1 MKPPAR
7 AIVGHLVWGTDGGAW
22 AVWSVKPFPHAH
34 TSPADKLA
42 VHSRLRSLLVGLPT
56 ESLLLSVCERVD
68 AADVVSRMAEGVDIE
83 RRSAWGDVCA
93 ATGEW
98 MDDLPLRRRL
108 FYVAALL
115 PNERRPVREVLRD
128 AASDVTESFGIPS
141 TGVRAPELALRRRQA
156 RELEVRLGQRVGLR
170 PVTAGELCWLYARA
184 LRRGGDEP
192 AYDPRW
198 EPPEQPAPRPDVPDE
213 RSRPQG
219 VLAHLTDAVV
229 KEGGYPDDP
238 ERPHHRRYVRV
249 DGNGPPTYQTV
260 LAMADM
266 PHHFIYPGGG
276 GEWLFHADQVGFPV
290 DWAVRVRSV
299 DNPTAQAK
307 VRRKHR
313 DLVGQVDEYDGEL
326 TGAPPQLAAA
336 IQAIDEER
344 TALGANPT
352 EPELQVSV
360 LLSLASDDLGELEDQ
375 AGALGA
381 LFKPHEYGLG
391 RPTGGQVALLRSML
405 PGTRAAPVCGDYTQF
420 MLARDLAAGSP
431 FCGSDVG
438 DPTGLLLGLSLDG
451 GNGTPVLFDPAFG
464 PQANASPSLA
474 AVGRLGAGKSF
485 LLKRLC
491 WDTVARGGQVVTI
504 DRTRSGEYARFAEAV
519 PGRVQVVRIEAGADV
534 RLDPFR
540 TFQRDDANTVALGF
554 LSLLAG
560 CSAHSEEG
568 AVLAE
573 AVDHV
578 AALSGPSLG
587 AVLDELARMGADPSQ
602 SDPAARGLARRL
614 AHYRRSPTGQI
625 AFGDGD
631 NVSLDA
637 DFIVFWVPNLALP
650 DRETLMSDQSMR
662 LMLPEQILGQ
672 ALLYLV
678 AAVGRHV
685 VFRDPTRFAA
695 ALYDEAWALLASP
708 HGQNLLIEG
717 VRDGRKHNG
726 AIWLASQHPNDFA
739 IDELEDL
746 LGSRFVFRQARRAIP
761 AALRFLG
768 VAESVDA
775 GSTLEHGL
783 ENGVCFYRDVRDRVG
798 LVQVLP
804 PIVTDLDDAFD
815 TAPQR
820 SAGLPGPD
828 AALPSGADDGDA
840 DADDRSHHPAGTA
853 DDQQPDDAD
862 DTEHESSGHAD
873 DAEHESSDGGVEDDL
888 AASGDEGPLRVEV
901 VAPHEPTDRPRSGPD
916 PVSLGEA
923 RRSARTR
930 RRSPLAQ
937 ALAGEEQTP

>member
-7 AIVGHLVWGTDGGAW
+7 AIVGHLVWGTDGGVW
-22 AVWSVKPFPHAH
+22 AVWSVRPFPHAH

-42 VHSRLRSLLVGLPT
+42 VHSRLRSLLVSLPT

-68 AADVVSRMAEGVDIE
+68 PGEIVERMVEGVDLDRHPTWAE
-83 RRSAWGDVCA
+83 VCA

-98 MDDLPLRRRL
+98 MEELPLRRRR

-128 AASDVTESFGIPS
+128 AAADVTSAFGIP
-141 TGVRAPELALRRRQA
+141 TTRIRPAELALRRRQA
-156 RELEVRLGQRVGLR
+156 RELEVRLGQRVELR

-192 AYDPRW
+192 AYDTRW
-198 EPPEQPAPRPDVPDE
+198 EPPEAPAGTGPGRD
-213 RSRPQG
+213 RPQG

-238 ERPHHRRYVRV
+238 GRPHHRRYVRI
-249 DGNGPPTYQTV
+249 DGNGQTTYQTV

-266 PHHFIYPGGG
+266 PHHFVYPGGA

-313 DLVGQVDEYDGEL
+313 DLVGQIDEYDGEL

-344 TALGANPT
+344 TALGANPA
-352 EPELQVSV
+352 EPELQVAI
-360 LLSLASDDLGELEDQ
+360 LLSLASDDLEDLEDQ
-375 AGALGA
+375 AAALGA

-405 PGTRAAPVCGDYTQF
+405 PGTRAAPVCNDYTQF

-474 AVGRLGAGKSF
+474 AVGRLGSGKSF

-504 DRTRSGEYARFAEAV
+504 DRTRSGEYARFAAAV
-519 PGRVQVVRIEAGADV
+519 PGRVQVVRVEAGADV

-540 TFQRDDANTVALGF
+540 TFEVDEARTVALGV

-560 CSAHSEEG
+560 CSPHSDEG
-568 AVLAE
+568 AALAE
-573 AVDHV
+573 AVDRV
-578 AALSGPSLG
+578 AEQPAPTLG
-587 AVLDELARMGADPSQ
+587 AVLDELARMGDDRSQ
-602 SDPAARGLARRL
+602 PDPAARALVRRL
-614 AHYRRSPTGQI
+614 AHHRRSPAGQI
-625 AFGDGD
+625 AFGEGD
-631 NVSLDA
+631 TVSLDA
-637 DFIVFWVPNLALP
+637 DFIVFWLPNLALP
-650 DRETLMSDQSMR
+650 DRETLLSDQAMR

-726 AIWLASQHPNDFA
+726 AIWMASQHPNDFA
-739 IDELEDL
+739 IEELEDL

-775 GSTLEHGL
+775 SSTLEHGL
-783 ENGVCFYRDVRDRVG
+783 DNGVCFYRDVRDRVG

-804 PIVTDLDDAFD
+804 PIVPDLGDAFD
-815 TAPQR
+815 TSPRA
-820 SAGLPGPD
+820 SAGLP
-828 AALPSGADDGDA
+828 AAGAGEPEA
-840 DADDRSHHPAGTA
+840 DAGEPEAGEPDLPEVEPGLAEPASA
-853 DDQQPDDAD
+853 
-862 DTEHESSGHAD
+862 
-873 DAEHESSDGGVEDDL
+873 
-888 AASGDEGPLRVEV
+888 GDEAAPLRPEV
-901 VAPHEPTDRPRSGPD
+901 VAPYEPTERPCRAPD
-916 PVSLGEA
+916 LDAVRTA
-923 RRSARTR
+923 RRAARAR
-930 RRSPLAQ
+930 RRTPLAR
-937 ALAGEEQTP
+937 ALAGEEPEG